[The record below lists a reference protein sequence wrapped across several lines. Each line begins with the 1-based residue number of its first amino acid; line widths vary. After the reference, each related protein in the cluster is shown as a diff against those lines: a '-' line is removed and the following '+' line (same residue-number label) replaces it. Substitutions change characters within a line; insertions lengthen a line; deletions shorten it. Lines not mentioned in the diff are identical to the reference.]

1 MNSLQLNYLTVFKN
15 NEKLVKMNVQFYNY
29 KTSVINSK
37 SGETQLFSLNK
48 VLSQINEKNEVKLNS
63 HKIIKS
69 PETIAFLQQF
79 AQEPLNIEKIHVP
92 EVIEY
97 SKTDSTYYVSGQFL
111 QFILLHYDTS
121 FANYTTTFLE
131 TLRNIYNNRF
141 TSIIEHC
148 DLDLLQDTLY
158 FIVPETIVENG
169 TEKTVYKSLKK
180 NSVVFK

>member
-1 MNSLQLNYLTVFKN
+1 MKKVI
-15 NEKLVKMNVQFYNY
+15 KMNVQFYNY

-37 SGETQLFSLNK
+37 SGETQLFSLAK
-48 VLSQINEKNEVKLNS
+48 ILSQINEKNEVKINS
-63 HKIIKS
+63 HKIVKD
-69 PETIAFLQQF
+69 PETISFLQQF
-79 AQEPLNIEKIHVP
+79 TQEPINIEKIHVP

-111 QFILLHYDTS
+111 QFILLHYDVS
-121 FANYTTTFLE
+121 FANYTTAFLE

-158 FIVPETIVENG
+158 FIAPETIVKEI
-169 TEKTVYKSLKK
+169 K
-180 NSVVFK
+180 NAMNELGEEF